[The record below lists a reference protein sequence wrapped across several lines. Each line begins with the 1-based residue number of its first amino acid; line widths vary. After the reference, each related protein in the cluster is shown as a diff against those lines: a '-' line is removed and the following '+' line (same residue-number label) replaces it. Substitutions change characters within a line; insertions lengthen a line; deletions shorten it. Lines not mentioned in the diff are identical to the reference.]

1 MSAIFH
7 DYANYYN
14 LIYENKDYRAEIEFV
29 DSLFKAHAT
38 QKIKTLLELGSGT
51 GKHAYHL
58 AQKGFH
64 VHGIDQ
70 SETMLAVAKDYFAM
84 QPKTLSERVH
94 FSKGDVRSLSLKQSF
109 DAALSL
115 FHVMSY
121 QINQSDIDAAFETVK
136 KHVVPGGIFVFDCW
150 YGPAVLSQSP
160 QVRYKH
166 FHNEALTVERV
177 AVPALQENNNT
188 VKVDYHLFIREK
200 NKDFFHKIEESHWMR
215 YFFLSEIQS
224 LCTKWGM
231 TMLSTGEWLTSQ
243 ELSRDTW
250 NAYFVLRV

>member
-136 KHVVPGGIFVFDCW
+136 KHVVPGGII
-150 YGPAVLSQSP
+150 PP
-160 QVRYKH
+160 QVNRR
-166 FHNEALTVERV
+166 NV
-177 AVPALQENNNT
+177 ARDRFQ
-188 VKVDYHLFIREK
+188 K
-200 NKDFFHKIEESHWMR
+200 NSSIACGRGFYSYVQWIGPKSH
-215 YFFLSEIQS
+215 
-224 LCTKWGM
+224 
-231 TMLSTGEWLTSQ
+231 
-243 ELSRDTW
+243 
-250 NAYFVLRV
+250 